1 MTDSNDPARERV
13 QYVLN
18 GRPAFFDDPAVDKLL
33 AMNMALLG
41 EICVLRDRLD
51 THERLASRHGLYGPQ
66 EVDEFTADE
75 QASENRR
82 QQRQACLDRV
92 LKVLSEEVSRGA
104 QR

>member
-51 THERLASRHGLYGPQ
+51 THERLASRHGL
-66 EVDEFTADE
+66 
-75 QASENRR
+75 
-82 QQRQACLDRV
+82 
-92 LKVLSEEVSRGA
+92 
-104 QR
+104 